1 LFSAFSSSEPTPASL
16 KNASGLDLP
25 LRLFRRHPP
34 RSTKRRLLSWL
45 VVAALTS
52 LALAALTASPLT
64 TRLDNILYDRLQRA
78 SARPVDPSI
87 LIVGVDERSLR
98 ELGAWPWSRARHAA
112 MIDRLT
118 QAGAKAIVYD
128 VLFSQPAPDP
138 ADDAALATAITRS
151 GKVYLPQFLESDGQ
165 DGAPPT
171 LVGPLPE
178 LAQGAA
184 GLGLA
189 HVRFDADG
197 VVRRMAPF
205 EADGPD
211 LAPDLMTVVHRA
223 TKAFD
228 APDATRGAATT
239 LLIPFA
245 GPPDRY
251 RQIAFSS
258 VLAGE
263 IPPELIAGRTVFVG
277 LTAPGLGPAF
287 PTPVTPDA
295 ASMTGVQLQASVL
308 DGLRGGKM
316 VKPAGLVSRM
326 TFALSL
332 LWLLLAGLLVLPPRA
347 NLLLLAGLLALALGG
362 SAALFGGAHLWLS
375 PVAAILGLAVVSLVW
390 GWGQLGRVNDLL
402 GHQLDRLRSAG
413 PASSARDEAGYE
425 SDVVARQAFS
435 LGAAITRI
443 DDLRQFSA
451 DALFSLPDATLV
463 ADAER
468 RVIAANAAARTL
480 LGRAPQAQDGGTL
493 ACALNALEPL
503 GRTFPPTWP
512 TEADSGRAIDLHL
525 ADGRAYQLQTVFRRD
540 EAGDSAGWI
549 LRLADITPLT
559 AAMRQREQALQLL
572 THDMRSPQTS
582 ILALLATTPDLPA
595 EVSERL
601 AACARRTLAL
611 ADGFVQLARAEVT
624 QTAMEPLDVCD
635 VAVEAVDE
643 LWPQCRQRRI
653 EIRQEGCDAPMM
665 VLGDRGVL
673 ARALV
678 NLIGNAVKYSPD
690 GAGITVRAAAVLDGG
705 RTFIDLA
712 VIDQGPGL
720 TPEEAALAFRPFQRF
735 DRPGGAAAD
744 GAGLG
749 LAFVQAAAARHGG
762 AVTCTSTPGQ
772 GATFTLRL
780 PEAVAG

>member
-1 LFSAFSSSEPTPASL
+1 V
-16 KNASGLDLP
+16 
-25 LRLFRRHPP
+25 FRRPPP
-34 RSTKRRLLSWL
+34 RSARRRLLSWL

-78 SARPVDPSI
+78 SARPVDSSI

-98 ELGAWPWSRARHAA
+98 ALGAWPWSRARHAA

-128 VLFSQPAPDP
+128 VLFSQPGPDP
-138 ADDAALATAITRS
+138 ADDEVLASAIARS
-151 GKVYLPQFLESDGQ
+151 GKVYLPQFLESEGQ
-165 DGAPPT
+165 DGAPPV

-178 LAQGAA
+178 LAEGAA
-184 GLGLA
+184 GVGLA

-205 EADGPD
+205 EPDGPD

-228 APDATRGAATT
+228 APDATRGSATT

-263 IPPELIAGRTVFVG
+263 IPPELVAGRTVFVG

-308 DGLRGGKM
+308 DGLRSGKM
-316 VKPAGLVSRM
+316 VKPAGLSGRM
-326 TFALSL
+326 AFALSL

-347 NLLLLAGLLALALGG
+347 NLLLLAGLLAVALVA

-375 PVAAILGLAVVSLVW
+375 PVAAIIGMGVVSLVW
-390 GWGQLGRVNDLL
+390 GWGQLGRVSDLL
-402 GHQLDRLRSAG
+402 GHQLDRLRSAA
-413 PASSARDEAGYE
+413 PAASAHGEAGFE
-425 SDVVARQAFS
+425 SDVVARQALG

-443 DDLRQFSA
+443 DDLRRFSA

-468 RVIAANAAARTL
+468 RVIAANAAARAL
-480 LGRAPQAQDGGTL
+480 LCHAPRILEGGTL
-493 ACALNALEPL
+493 ALALNALEPL
-503 GRTFPPTWP
+503 GRVFPPTWP
-512 TEADSGRAIDLHL
+512 AEADGGRAIDLHL
-525 ADGRAYQLQTVFRRD
+525 ADGRAFQLQTVFRRD
-540 EAGDSAGWI
+540 ETGPKDGAKDREGGAGWI
-549 LRLADITPLT
+549 LRLTDITPLT

-582 ILALLATTPDLPA
+582 ILALLATTPGLPA
-595 EVSERL
+595 EVSDRL
-601 AACARRTLAL
+601 AAYARRTLAL

-624 QTAMEPLDVCD
+624 QTTLEPLDVCD

-653 EIRQEGCDAPMM
+653 EIRQEGCDAPIM

-690 GAGITVRAAAVLDGG
+690 GARITVRAATVLDDG
-705 RTFIDLA
+705 RTFIDLVVA
-712 VIDQGPGL
+712 DQGPGL

-735 DRPGGAAAD
+735 DRPGAAAAD

-749 LAFVQAAAARHGG
+749 LAFVQAAAVRHGG
-762 AVTCTSTPGQ
+762 AVTCESTPGQ

-780 PEAVAG
+780 PEAAK

>member
-1 LFSAFSSSEPTPASL
+1 MIS
-16 KNASGLDLP
+16 P
-25 LRLFRRHPP
+25 LRRLRPAP
-34 RSTKRRLLSWL
+34 LKSTKRRLLSWL

-64 TRLDNILYDRLQRA
+64 TRIDNILYDRLVRA

-98 ELGAWPWSRARHAA
+98 AMGAWPWSRARHAE

-118 QAGAKAIVYD
+118 AAGAKTIVYD

-138 ADDAALATAITRS
+138 ADDEALAAAIARS
-151 GKVYLPQFLESDGQ
+151 GRVYLPRFVEQTHQE
-165 DGAPPT
+165 GAAPT
-171 LVGPLPE
+171 LVGPLPQ
-178 LAQGAA
+178 LTSGAA
-184 GLGLA
+184 GVGLA

-205 EADGPD
+205 EALGPD

-228 APDATRGAATT
+228 APDATRGAAET

-251 RQIAFSS
+251 RQVAFSS

-308 DGLRGGKM
+308 DGLRSGRM
-316 VKPAGLVSRM
+316 IRPAGLASRM

-332 LWLLLAGLLVLPPRA
+332 LWLLLAGLVVLPPRA
-347 NLLLLAGLLALALGG
+347 NLLLLAGLLAVALGV
-362 SAALFGGAHLWLS
+362 SAVLFTGAQLWLS
-375 PVAAILGLAVVSLVW
+375 PVGAILGTTLVSLVW
-390 GWGQLGRVNDLL
+390 GWGRLGRVNDLL
-402 GHQLDRLRSAG
+402 GHELNRLRDAD
-413 PASSARDEAGYE
+413 PAAASGHEAGFE
-425 SDVVARQAFS
+425 SDVVARQALS

-443 DDLRQFSA
+443 DDLRRFSA
-451 DALFSLPDATLV
+451 DALFSLPDATVV
-463 ADAER
+463 ADDER
-468 RVIAANAAARTL
+468 RIIAANAAAQAL
-480 LGRAPQAQDGGTL
+480 FAHAPGVLDGGVL
-493 ACALNALEPL
+493 ASALNALEPL

-512 TEADSGRAIDLHL
+512 AEADGGRPIDLHL
-525 ADGRAYQLQTVFRRD
+525 ADGRAFQLQTVFRRD
-540 EAGDSAGWI
+540 EAGPADPGGAGWI

-595 EVSERL
+595 EVAERL

-624 QTAMEPLDVCD
+624 EVAMEPLDVCD

-653 EIRQEGCDAPMM
+653 EIRQHGCDNPMI

-690 GAGITVRAAAVLDGG
+690 GAVITVRAATVLDGG

-735 DRPGGAAAD
+735 DRPAVAAID

-749 LAFVQAAAARHGG
+749 LAFVQAAATRHGG
-762 AVTCTSTPGQ
+762 AVTCTSVPGQ
-772 GATFTLRL
+772 GATFTLHL
-780 PEAVAG
+780 PEATG

>member
-1 LFSAFSSSEPTPASL
+1 MFQ
-16 KNASGLDLP
+16 
-25 LRLFRRHPP
+25 RHPP
-34 RSTKRRLLSWL
+34 RSTRRRLLIWL
-45 VVAALTS
+45 IVAALTS
-52 LALAALTASPLT
+52 LALAALTTSPLT

-87 LIVGVDERSLR
+87 LIVGIDERSLR

-128 VLFSQPAPDP
+128 VLFSQPAPDL
-138 ADDAALATAITRS
+138 ADDAALAAAIARS

-165 DGAPPT
+165 DGAPSAP
-171 LVGPLPE
+171 VGPLPE

-184 GLGLA
+184 GVGLA
-189 HVRFDADG
+189 HVRFDPDG

-228 APDATRGAATT
+228 APDATRGSAPT

-263 IPPELIAGRTVFVG
+263 IPPDLIAGRTVFVG

-316 VKPAGLVSRM
+316 IKPAGLASRM

-347 NLLLLAGLLALALGG
+347 NLLLLASLLAVALGV
-362 SAALFGGAHLWLS
+362 SAALFNLAHLWLS
-375 PVAAILGLAVVSLVW
+375 PVAAILGMAVVSLVW

-402 GHQLDRLRSAG
+402 GHQLDRLRSTS
-413 PASSARDEAGYE
+413 PASSAQDDAGFE
-425 SDVVARQAFS
+425 SDVVARHAFS

-443 DDLRQFSA
+443 DDLRRFSA

-480 LGRAPQAQDGGTL
+480 LCRAPQATDGGTL
-493 ACALNALEPL
+493 ASALNALEPL

-512 TEADSGRAIDLHL
+512 AEADSGRAIDLH
-525 ADGRAYQLQTVFRRD
+525 
-540 EAGDSAGWI
+540 
-549 LRLADITPLT
+549 
-559 AAMRQREQALQLL
+559 
-572 THDMRSPQTS
+572 
-582 ILALLATTPDLPA
+582 
-595 EVSERL
+595 
-601 AACARRTLAL
+601 L

-624 QTAMEPLDVCD
+624 QTVMEPLDVCD

-665 VLGDRGVL
+665 VQGDRGVL

-690 GAGITVRAAAVLDGG
+690 GAEITVRAAAVLDGG

-712 VIDQGPGL
+712 VADQGPGL

-735 DRPGGAAAD
+735 DRPGDAAAD

-762 AVTCTSTPGQ
+762 AVSCASTPGQ

-780 PEAVAG
+780 PEATG

>member
-1 LFSAFSSSEPTPASL
+1 LAAFPR
-16 KNASGLDLP
+16 LP
-25 LRLFRRHPP
+25 FLRRLRPPPP
-34 RSTKRRLLSWL
+34 RSTRNRLVRWL
-45 VVAALTS
+45 VVAMLTG
-52 LALAALTASPLT
+52 LALAGLTASPLT
-64 TRLDNILYDRLQRA
+64 TRLDDILYDRLVRA
-78 SARPVDPSI
+78 SQRPVDPSI

-98 ELGAWPWSRARHAA
+98 ALGAWPWSRARHAE
-112 MIDRLT
+112 MIDRLS

-128 VLFSQPAPDP
+128 VLFSQPAPDA
-138 ADDAALATAITRS
+138 ADDAALAAAIARS
-151 GKVYLPQFLESDGQ
+151 GKVYLPQFLDASAG
-165 DGAPPT
+165 DGAPVT
-171 LVGPLPE
+171 VGPLPDI
-178 LAQGAA
+178 AAGAA
-184 GLGLA
+184 GVGLA

-205 EADGPD
+205 EADGAS

-228 APDATRGAATT
+228 TPDATRSDAPT

-251 RQIAFSS
+251 RQVAFSS

-263 IPPELIAGRTVFVG
+263 IPPEMIAGRTVFVG

-308 DGLRGGKM
+308 DGLRGGRM
-316 VKPAGLVSRM
+316 IKPAGLAARLV
-326 TFALSL
+326 FALSL

-347 NLLLLAGLLALALGG
+347 NLLLLAVLLAVALGA
-362 SAALFGGAHLWLS
+362 SASLFSSGHLWLS
-375 PVAAILGLAVVSLVW
+375 PVAAILGMALVSLIW
-390 GWGQLGRVNDLL
+390 GWGRLGRVNDLL
-402 GHQLDRLRSAG
+402 GHELSRLRTAH
-413 PASSARDEAGYE
+413 PAAHADHHADFE
-425 SDVVARQAFS
+425 SDIVARQALS

-443 DDLRQFSA
+443 DDLRRFSA

-463 ADAER
+463 AGPDR
-468 RVIAANAAARTL
+468 RVIAANAAALAL
-480 LGRAPQAQDGGTL
+480 LKPSPHVLEGGTL
-493 ACALNALEPL
+493 ADALNALAPL

-512 TEADSGRAIDLHL
+512 RETDGGHPIDLHL
-525 ADGRAYQLQTVFRRD
+525 ADGRAFQLQTVFRR
-540 EAGDSAGWI
+540 GDQKGGDGEGWI

-624 QTAMEPLDVCD
+624 QTAMEPVDLCD
-635 VAVEAVDE
+635 VAVEAIDE

-653 EIRQEGCDAPMM
+653 EIRQEGCEAPMM
-665 VLGDRGVL
+665 AQGDRGVL

-690 GAGITVRAAAVLDGG
+690 GSLIVVRAATVLDGG
-705 RTFIDLA
+705 RTFIDLSIA
-712 VIDQGPGL
+712 DQGPGL
-720 TPEEAALAFRPFQRF
+720 TAEEAVLAFRPFQRF
-735 DRPGGAAAD
+735 DRPGAEAAH

-749 LAFVQAAAARHGG
+749 LAFVQAAATRHGG
-762 AVTCTSTPGQ
+762 SVRCKSAPGEGAVF
-772 GATFTLRL
+772 ALRL
-780 PEAVAG
+780 PELAG

>member
-1 LFSAFSSSEPTPASL
+1 LAAFPRPLFPR
-16 KNASGLDLP
+16 GLRP
-25 LRLFRRHPP
+25 PPP
-34 RSTKRRLLSWL
+34 RSTRRRLARWL
-45 VVAALTS
+45 IVAALTG
-52 LALAALTASPLT
+52 LALAGLTASPLT
-64 TRLDNILYDRLQRA
+64 TRLDDILYDRLVRA

-98 ELGAWPWSRARHAA
+98 ELGAWPWSRARHAQ

-128 VLFSQPAPDP
+128 VLFSQPAPNPD
-138 ADDAALATAITRS
+138 DDAALASAIARS
-151 GKVYLPQFLESDGQ
+151 GKVYLPQFLEAPQQ
-165 DGAPPT
+165 DGAPPAR
-171 LVGPLPE
+171 VGPTPQIAE
-178 LAQGAA
+178 GAA
-184 GLGLA
+184 GVGLA
-189 HVRFDADG
+189 HVLFDADG

-205 EADGPD
+205 EAEGPV

-228 APDATRGAATT
+228 APDATRGDAPS

-263 IPPELIAGRTVFVG
+263 IPPEMIAGRTVFVG
-277 LTAPGLGPAF
+277 LTAPGLGPSF

-308 DGLRGGKM
+308 DGLRGGM
-316 VKPAGLVSRM
+316 MIQPAGLTARLI
-326 TFALSL
+326 FALSL

-347 NLLLLAGLLALALGG
+347 NLLLLAVLFAVALGA
-362 SAALFGGAHLWLS
+362 SASLFSRGRLWLS
-375 PVAAILGLAVVSLVW
+375 PVTAILGMALVSLVW
-390 GWGQLGRVNDLL
+390 GWGRLGRVNDLL
-402 GHQLDRLRSAG
+402 GHELDRLRSVD
-413 PASSARDEAGYE
+413 PAAPPSGLDAHLE
-425 SDVVARQAFS
+425 SDVTTRQAQS

-443 DDLRQFSA
+443 DDLRRFSA

-463 ADAER
+463 ADAAR
-468 RVIAANAAARTL
+468 QVIAANAAAQTL
-480 LGRAPQAQDGGTL
+480 LAQKPWVLEGGGL
-493 ACALNALEPL
+493 ADALNALEPL

-512 TEADSGRAIDLHL
+512 GESDGGRPMDLHL
-525 ADGRAYQLQTVFRRD
+525 ADGRAFQLQTVFRRD
-540 EAGDSAGWI
+540 AAGESEGWI

-595 EVSERL
+595 DVSERL

-624 QTAMEPLDVCD
+624 QTLMEPVDLCD
-635 VAVEAVDE
+635 VAVEAIDE

-653 EIRQEGCDAPMM
+653 EIRQEGCEAPMM
-665 VLGDRGVL
+665 ALGDRGVL

-690 GAGITVRAAAVLDGG
+690 GSTIVVRAATVLDGG
-705 RTFIDLA
+705 RTFIDLGI
-712 VIDQGPGL
+712 VDQGPGL
-720 TPEEAALAFRPFQRF
+720 TPEEITLAFRPFQRF
-735 DRPGGAAAD
+735 DRPGADAAH

-749 LAFVQAAAARHGG
+749 LAFVQAAATRHGG
-762 AVTCTSTPGQ
+762 GVTCRSTPGE
-772 GATFTLRL
+772 GATFLLRL
-780 PEAVAG
+780 PELAA

>member
-1 LFSAFSSSEPTPASL
+1 MS
-16 KNASGLDLP
+16 
-25 LRLFRRHPP
+25 PP
-34 RSTKRRLLSWL
+34 RRPPAAPPTSTRGRLLGWL
-45 VVAALTS
+45 VLAALTS

-98 ELGAWPWSRARHAA
+98 ALGAWPWSRARHAQ

-128 VLFSQPAPDP
+128 VLFSQPAPEP
-138 ADDAALATAITRS
+138 ADDAALAAAIARS
-151 GKVYLPQFLESDGQ
+151 GKVYLPQFLEAGGP
-165 DGAPPT
+165 DGASPA

-178 LAQGAA
+178 LARGAA
-184 GLGLA
+184 GVGLA

-205 EADGPD
+205 EADGPN
-211 LAPDLMTVVHRA
+211 LTPDLMTVVHRA

-228 APDATRGAATT
+228 APDATRGASQT

-263 IPPELIAGRTVFVG
+263 VPSSLVAGRTVFVG

-295 ASMTGVQLQASVL
+295 ASMTGVLLQASVL
-308 DGLRGGKM
+308 DGLRSGKM
-316 VKPAGLVSRM
+316 VRPAGLASR
-326 TFALSL
+326 TVFALSL

-347 NLLLLAGLLALALGG
+347 NLLLLAALLAVAVGA
-362 SAALFGGAHLWLS
+362 SAALFTGGHLWLS

-390 GWGQLGRVNDLL
+390 SWGQLGRVNDLL
-402 GHQLDRLRSAG
+402 GHQLIRLRGADPAAPG
-413 PASSARDEAGYE
+413 PVEAGFE
-425 SDVVARQAFS
+425 SDVVARQALS

-443 DDLRQFSA
+443 DDLRRFSA

-463 ADAER
+463 ADADR
-468 RVIAANAAARTL
+468 RVIAANAAARAL
-480 LGRAPQAQDGGTL
+480 LRRTPELTGAGTL
-493 ACALNALEPL
+493 AAALNALAPL
-503 GRTFPPTWP
+503 GRVFPPTWP
-512 TEADSGRAIDLHL
+512 AEGDSGRAIDLHL
-525 ADGRAYQLQTVFRRD
+525 ADGRAFQLQTVFRRD
-540 EAGDSAGWI
+540 EDGASAGWI

-582 ILALLATTPDLPA
+582 ILALLATTPDLPP

-624 QTAMEPLDVCD
+624 QTVMEPLDVCD

-653 EIRQEGCDAPMM
+653 EIRQEGCEAPMT

-690 GAGITVRAAAVLDGG
+690 EAVITVRAATVLDGG

-712 VIDQGPGL
+712 VADQGPGL
-720 TPEEAALAFRPFQRF
+720 TAEEAALAFRAFQRF
-735 DRPGGAAAD
+735 DRPGAAAAD

-749 LAFVQAAAARHGG
+749 LAFVQAAALRHGG
-762 AVTCTSTPGQ
+762 GVTCTSTPGQ
-772 GATFTLRL
+772 GAVFTLRL
-780 PEAVAG
+780 PEHAAS

>member
-1 LFSAFSSSEPTPASL
+1 
-16 KNASGLDLP
+16 
-25 LRLFRRHPP
+25 LFRRHPP

-138 ADDAALATAITRS
+138 ADDAALASAITRS
-151 GKVYLPQFLESDGQ
+151 GKVYLPQFLESDRQ

-197 VVRRMAPF
+197 MVRRMAPF
-205 EADGPD
+205 EANGPD

-223 TKAFD
+223 TKASG
-228 APDATRGAATT
+228 APDATRGSATT

-263 IPPELIAGRTVFVG
+263 APPELIAGRTVFVG

-316 VKPAGLVSRM
+316 VKPAGLVSRL

-347 NLLLLAGLLALALGG
+347 NLLLLVSLLAVALGV
-362 SAALFGGAHLWLS
+362 SATLFGGAQLWLS

-402 GHQLDRLRSAG
+402 GHQLDRLRSAS
-413 PASSARDEAGYE
+413 PTPSVRDEAGFE
-425 SDVVARQAFS
+425 SDVVARHAFS

-443 DDLRQFSA
+443 DDLRRFSA

-468 RVIAANAAARTL
+468 RVIAANAAAQSL
-480 LGRAPQAQDGGTL
+480 LRRARQATDAGTL

-525 ADGRAYQLQTVFRRD
+525 ADGRAFQLQTVFRRD
-540 EAGDSAGWI
+540 EAGGDAGWI

-595 EVSERL
+595 DVSERL

-624 QTAMEPLDVCD
+624 QTTMEPLDVCD

-653 EIRQEGCDAPMM
+653 DIRQEGCDAPMM

-690 GAGITVRAAAVLDGG
+690 GAGITVRAAAALDGG

-735 DRPGGAAAD
+735 DRPGASASAID

>member
-1 LFSAFSSSEPTPASL
+1 LV
-16 KNASGLDLP
+16 
-25 LRLFRRHPP
+25 R
-34 RSTKRRLLSWL
+34 WL
-45 VVAALTS
+45 IVAVLTG
-52 LALAALTASPLT
+52 LALAGLTASSLT
-64 TRLDNILYDRLQRA
+64 TRLDTILYDRLVRA
-78 SARPVDPSI
+78 SERPVDPSI
-87 LIVGVDERSLR
+87 LIVGIDERSLR
-98 ELGAWPWSRARHAA
+98 ELGAWPWSRARHAE
-112 MIDRLT
+112 MIDRLS

-138 ADDAALATAITRS
+138 ADDQALASAIARS
-151 GKVYLPQFLESDGQ
+151 GAVYLPQFLEASAG
-165 DGAPPT
+165 DGAPPAT
-171 LVGPLPE
+171 VGPLPQI
-178 LAQGAA
+178 AQGAA
-184 GLGLA
+184 GVGLA
-189 HVRFDADG
+189 HVLFDADG

-205 EADGPD
+205 ETDGAS

-223 TKAFD
+223 TKPFD
-228 APDATRGAATT
+228 APDATRGDAPT

-263 IPPELIAGRTVFVG
+263 IPPEMIAGRTVFVG

-308 DGLRGGKM
+308 DGLRGGM
-316 VKPAGLVSRM
+316 MIKPAGLGARLV
-326 TFALSL
+326 FALSL

-347 NLLLLAGLLALALGG
+347 NLLLLAVLLAVALGA
-362 SAALFGGAHLWLS
+362 SASLFSSGHLWLS
-375 PVAAILGLAVVSLVW
+375 PVAAILGMALVSLVW
-390 GWGQLGRVNDLL
+390 GWGRLGRVNDLL
-402 GHQLDRLRSAG
+402 GHELNRLHAVT
-413 PASSARDEAGYE
+413 PAPPAAPGADFE
-425 SDVVARQAFS
+425 SDLVARQAQS

-443 DDLRQFSA
+443 DDLRRFSA

-463 ADAER
+463 AGADR
-468 RVIAANAAARTL
+468 RVIAANAAALAL
-480 LGRAPQAQDGGTL
+480 LAPSPHVLEGGAL
-493 ACALNALEPL
+493 ADALNALAPL
-503 GRTFPPTWP
+503 GRTFPPAWP
-512 TEADSGRAIDLHL
+512 GETDGGHPIDLHL
-525 ADGRAYQLQTVFRRD
+525 ADGRAFQLQTVFRGG
-540 EAGDSAGWI
+540 EAGGWI

-624 QTAMEPLDVCD
+624 QTAMEPVDLCD
-635 VAVEAVDE
+635 VAVEAIDE

-665 VLGDRGVL
+665 ALGDRGVL

-690 GAGITVRAAAVLDGG
+690 GSRIVVRAATVLDSG
-705 RTFIDLA
+705 RTFIDLS
-712 VIDQGPGL
+712 ITDQGPGL
-720 TPEEAALAFRPFQRF
+720 TPEETALAFRPFQRF
-735 DRPGGAAAD
+735 DRPGAEAAH

-749 LAFVQAAAARHGG
+749 LAFVQAAATRHGG
-762 AVTCTSTPGQ
+762 SVRCTSAPGD
-772 GATFTLRL
+772 GAVFVLRL
-780 PEAVAG
+780 PELAG

>member
-1 LFSAFSSSEPTPASL
+1 LIS
-16 KNASGLDLP
+16 P
-25 LRLFRRHPP
+25 LRRLRPP
-34 RSTKRRLLSWL
+34 PPKSTKRRLLRWL

-64 TRLDNILYDRLQRA
+64 TRIDNILYDRLVRA

-98 ELGAWPWSRARHAA
+98 AMGAWPWSRARHAE

-118 QAGAKAIVYD
+118 AAGAKTIVYD
-128 VLFSQPAPDP
+128 VLFTQPAPDP
-138 ADDAALATAITRS
+138 ADDRALAAAIARS
-151 GKVYLPQFLESDGQ
+151 GRVYLPRFVEQAHQE
-165 DGAPPT
+165 GAAPT
-171 LVGPLPE
+171 LVGPLPQ
-178 LAQGAA
+178 LASGAA
-184 GLGLA
+184 GVGLA

-205 EADGPD
+205 EAYGPD
-211 LAPDLMTVVHRA
+211 LTPDLTTVVHRA
-223 TKAFD
+223 TKASN
-228 APDATRGAATT
+228 APDATRGAAET

-251 RQIAFSS
+251 RQVAFSS

-308 DGLRGGKM
+308 DGLRSGRM
-316 VKPAGLVSRM
+316 IRPADLVGRM

-347 NLLLLAGLLALALGG
+347 NLLLLAGLLAVALGIG
-362 SAALFGGAHLWLS
+362 AVLFTGANLWLS
-375 PVAAILGLAVVSLVW
+375 PVTAILGMTVVSLVW
-390 GWGQLGRVNDLL
+390 GWGRLGRVNDLL
-402 GHQLDRLRSAG
+402 GHELSRLRDAD
-413 PASSARDEAGYE
+413 PAAPSDPETRFE
-425 SDVVARQAFS
+425 SDVVARHALS

-443 DDLRQFSA
+443 DDLRRFSA

-463 ADAER
+463 ADDVR
-468 RVIAANAAARTL
+468 RIIAANAAAQAL
-480 LGRAPQAQDGGTL
+480 FAHAPGVLEGGVL
-493 ACALNALEPL
+493 ADALNALEPL

-512 TEADSGRAIDLHL
+512 AEADGGRPIDLHL
-525 ADGRAYQLQTVFRRD
+525 ADGRAFQLQTVFRRD
-540 EAGDSAGWI
+540 EAGPADHGGAGWI

-595 EVSERL
+595 EVAERL

-624 QTAMEPLDVCD
+624 EVAMEPIDVCD

-653 EIRQEGCDAPMM
+653 EIRQQGCDNPMI

-690 GAGITVRAAAVLDGG
+690 GAVITVRGATVLDGG

-712 VIDQGPGL
+712 VIDEGPGL
-720 TPEEAALAFRPFQRF
+720 TPGEAALAFRPFQRF
-735 DRPGGAAAD
+735 DRPAVAAVD

-749 LAFVQAAAARHGG
+749 LAFVQAAATRHGG
-762 AVTCTSTPGQ
+762 AVTCTSVPGQ
-772 GATFTLRL
+772 GATFTLHL
-780 PEAVAG
+780 PEAAG

>member
-1 LFSAFSSSEPTPASL
+1 M
-16 KNASGLDLP
+16 
-25 LRLFRRHPP
+25 FRRPPP
-34 RSTKRRLLSWL
+34 RSRSTRRSLLNWL
-45 VVAALTS
+45 IVATLTS
-52 LALAALTASPLT
+52 LALAALTASALT
-64 TRLDNILYDRLQRA
+64 TRLDHILYDRLQRA
-78 SARPVDPSI
+78 SSRPVDPSI
-87 LIVGVDERSLR
+87 LIVAVDERSLR
-98 ELGAWPWSRARHAA
+98 ALGAWPWSRARHAA
-112 MIDRLT
+112 MIDHLT
-118 QAGAKAIVYD
+118 QAGAKAIIYD
-128 VLFSQPAPDP
+128 VLFSQPGPNP
-138 ADDAALATAITRS
+138 ADDATLASAIARS

-165 DGAPPT
+165 DGAPPV
-171 LVGPLPE
+171 LVGPQPE
-178 LAQGAA
+178 LARGAA
-184 GLGLA
+184 GVGLA

-205 EADGPD
+205 EADGPG

-228 APDATRGAATT
+228 APDATRGSAPT

-308 DGLRGGKM
+308 DGLRSGRM
-316 VKPAGLVSRM
+316 IKPAGLASRLA
-326 TFALSL
+326 FALSL

-347 NLLLLAGLLALALGG
+347 NLLLLAALAAVALGV
-362 SAALFGGAHLWLS
+362 SVALFGEMRLWLS
-375 PVAAILGLAVVSLVW
+375 PVAAIIGMAVISLVW

-402 GHQLDRLRSAG
+402 GHQLSRLRSAH
-413 PASSARDEAGYE
+413 PATAAVGEAGFE
-425 SDVVARQAFS
+425 RDVVARQALS

-443 DDLRQFSA
+443 DDLRRFAA

-463 ADAER
+463 ADADR
-468 RVIAANAAARTL
+468 RVIAANAAARAL
-480 LGRAPQAQDGGTL
+480 LRPAPQVLEGGTL
-493 ACALNALEPL
+493 ASALNALEPL
-503 GRTFPPTWP
+503 GRVFPPTWP
-512 TEADSGRAIDLHL
+512 AEADGGRAVDLHL
-525 ADGRAYQLQTVFRRD
+525 ADGRAFQLQTVFRRD
-540 EAGDSAGWI
+540 EAAPRDGGGAGWI

-582 ILALLATTPDLPA
+582 ILALLATTPGLPA
-595 EVSERL
+595 EVSDRL
-601 AACARRTLAL
+601 AAYARRTLAL

-624 QTAMEPLDVCD
+624 QTTLEPLDVCD

-653 EIRQEGCDAPMM
+653 EIRQHGCDNPMM

-690 GAGITVRAAAVLDGG
+690 GARITVRATKALDGG

-712 VIDQGPGL
+712 VADQGPGL
-720 TPEEAALAFRPFQRF
+720 TPQEAALAFRPFQRF
-735 DRPGGAAAD
+735 DRPGAAAAD

-762 AVTCTSTPGQ
+762 GVTCESTPGQ

-780 PEAVAG
+780 PEYQAG

>member
-1 LFSAFSSSEPTPASL
+1 MP
-16 KNASGLDLP
+16 
-25 LRLFRRHPP
+25 PP
-34 RSTKRRLLSWL
+34 RRPPSAPPTSTRGRLLSWL
-45 VVAALTS
+45 VLAALTS

-98 ELGAWPWSRARHAA
+98 ALGAWPWSRARHAE

-138 ADDAALATAITRS
+138 ADDAALAAAIARS
-151 GKVYLPQFLESDGQ
+151 GKVYLPQFLEAEGPDG
-165 DGAPPT
+165 GAPT

-178 LAQGAA
+178 LARGAA
-184 GLGLA
+184 GVGLA
-189 HVRFDADG
+189 HVRFDTDG

-205 EADGPD
+205 EADGPG

-228 APDATRGAATT
+228 APDATRGASQT
-239 LLIPFA
+239 LLVPFA

-263 IPPELIAGRTVFVG
+263 IPPGLIAGRTVFVG

-308 DGLRGGKM
+308 DGLRSGEM
-316 VKPAGLVSRM
+316 VRPAGLASR
-326 TFALSL
+326 TVFALSL
-332 LWLLLAGLLVLPPRA
+332 LWLLLAGLLALPPRA
-347 NLLLLAGLLALALGG
+347 NLLLLAGLLAVALTT
-362 SAALFGGAHLWLS
+362 SAALFTCGHLWLS
-375 PVAAILGLAVVSLVW
+375 PVATILGMAVVSLVW
-390 GWGQLGRVNDLL
+390 SWGQLGRVNDLL
-402 GHQLDRLRSAG
+402 GHQLSRLRGAD
-413 PASSARDEAGYE
+413 PTAPEPVEAGFE
-425 SDVVARQAFS
+425 SDVVARQALS

-443 DDLRQFSA
+443 DDLRRFSA

-463 ADAER
+463 ADADR
-468 RVIAANAAARTL
+468 RVIAANAAARAL
-480 LGRAPQAQDGGTL
+480 LRRGTEATGAGTL
-493 ACALNALEPL
+493 AAALNALAPL
-503 GRTFPPTWP
+503 GRVFPPTWP
-512 TEADSGRAIDLHL
+512 TEGDGGRAIDLHL
-525 ADGRAYQLQTVFRRD
+525 ADGRAFQLQTVFRRD
-540 EAGDSAGWI
+540 EDGTSAGWI

-582 ILALLATTPDLPA
+582 ILALLATTPDLPP

-624 QTAMEPLDVCD
+624 QTVMEPLDVCD

-653 EIRQEGCDAPMM
+653 EIRQEGCEAPMT

-690 GAGITVRAAAVLDGG
+690 EAVITVRAATVLDGG

-712 VIDQGPGL
+712 VADQGPGL
-720 TPEEAALAFRPFQRF
+720 TAEEAALAFRAFQRF
-735 DRPGGAAAD
+735 DRPGAAAAD

-749 LAFVQAAAARHGG
+749 LAFVQAAALRHGG
-762 AVTCTSTPGQ
+762 GVTCTSMPGQ
-772 GATFTLRL
+772 GAVFTLRL
-780 PEAVAG
+780 PEHAAS